1 MQYRTFGRLP
11 WKPSAL
17 GFGAM
22 RLPIIGDERKNID
35 IPEAIRMMRY
45 AFDHGVNYVDT
56 AYPYHDGASEVVVG
70 KALKDGY
77 REKVKLAT
85 KLPTWLCET
94 PNDFDKYFTEQLL
107 RLQTD
112 YIDFYLLHAL
122 NKEKWSTMQELNVFD
137 WAEQKIDQ
145 GQINYLGFSFH
156 DSYEVFTDIIDGYD
170 WTFCQIQYN
179 YMDDDYQAGT
189 KGLKYAA
196 AKGLAVIVME
206 PIRGGQLAG
215 PSPAIAEIWDE
226 PSTKRAPA
234 DWALQWVWNHPEV
247 SLALSGMSTME
258 QVEQNV
264 VSADTS
270 SSNSLSSEEVTVF
283 KKVKTKYRE
292 LCPIPC
298 TNCEYCLPCPNDVRI
313 PRIFEIYN
321 EAVMYDKPDTA
332 KRMYQFIKE
341 EERAENCEQCGNCVE
356 SCPQSIE
363 IPEWLSKA
371 HEFLRGDSN

>member
-1 MQYRTFGRLP
+1 MQYRTFGKLA

-22 RLPIIGDERKNID
+22 RLPIIGDERRNID
-35 IPEAIRMMRY
+35 ESEAIRMMQY

-85 KLPTWLCET
+85 KLPTWLCKSPE
-94 PNDFDKYFTEQLL
+94 DFDKYFIEQLL

-122 NKEKWSTMQELNVFD
+122 NEGKWPTMQELNVFD
-137 WAEQKIDQ
+137 WAEKKMDQ
-145 GQINYLGFSFH
+145 GQIRYLGFSFH
-156 DSYEVFTDIIDGYD
+156 DCYELFTDIVDSYD

-179 YMDDDYQAGT
+179 FMDQDYQAGI
-189 KGLKYAA
+189 KGLQYAA
-196 AKGLAVIVME
+196 SKGLAVIVME

-215 PSPAIAEIWDE
+215 PPRSITGLWDTAV
-226 PSTKRAPA
+226 TKRTPA
-234 DWALQWVWNHPEV
+234 DWALQWVWDHNEV
-247 SLALSGMSTME
+247 SLLLSGMSTME
-258 QVEQNV
+258 QVKQNV
-264 VSADTS
+264 VSAD
-270 SSNSLSSEEVTVF
+270 NSGPNTLTPEELALIE
-283 KKVKTKYRE
+283 KAKNKYRE

-298 TNCEYCLPCPNDVRI
+298 TNCEYCLPCPNNVRI

-321 EAVMYDKPDTA
+321 EAVMYDKLDTA
-332 KRMYQFIKE
+332 KRMYQFIE
-341 EERAENCEQCGNCVE
+341 DEQRADHCEQCGNCVE
-356 SCPQSIE
+356 LCPQSID
-363 IPEWLSKA
+363 IPEWLSKV
-371 HEFLRGDSN
+371 HQFLTEDSN